1 MVSTAENPM
10 PELPP
15 EVLVHIFRHL
25 PVSDLG
31 TARLTCLRWNAVVR
45 DSAMLMKQF
54 ELIIGQRL
62 LERFGKE
69 RGLLDQVLL
78 FKSLGGVSFVRTTD
92 NPLEVIGPF
101 WDKFGATLQK
111 VRFKECTLSAQT
123 VLQVLRKT
131 PNLKSFSLDES
142 SSNTMAYHTP
152 TWASFRLDRLEKLDL
167 HVQDDR
173 FLNLFGQLAPS
184 LRVLK
189 FDGKWKVR
197 DQLFQTL
204 LPLIRG
210 RKDSL
215 KKLTLRLI
223 QTSPELLDEIGLIKG
238 LQLTA
243 ISLQNWEIID
253 DRTLARFLRRQRNL
267 EQFKCNHETYL
278 EPSMLERLT
287 DTQSKLRCVQ
297 IGTRNADL
305 PRFFRNTRHL
315 EHLKLSLGD
324 SQIIDLS
331 YNRSP
336 KLKTLHLTGYNI
348 LKARLA
354 LFFQQSPNVQR
365 LTLEY
370 CRQPNITEL
379 VETIGELRSLE
390 YLKLSNHSSKV
401 GKLSADD
408 STQNHWPRL
417 TTLYLR
423 SCELAPGTIAALV
436 HRAPNLSTVIVENV
450 TLADADVLSITKNL
464 PRLRLLT
471 LTHPRN
477 DLSET
482 ALGYLKKYGRGLKRL
497 EFSIASGEITEK
509 YRDREFAKA
518 LPGVE
523 IEMVP
528 RLPGEDGL
536 DWYDDFDEF

>member
-152 TWASFRLDRLEKLDL
+152 TWASFRLDQLEKLDL
-167 HVQDDR
+167 HIQDDR

-278 EPSMLERLT
+278 EPSVSSER
-287 DTQSKLRCVQ
+287 
-297 IGTRNADL
+297 
-305 PRFFRNTRHL
+305 
-315 EHLKLSLGD
+315 
-324 SQIIDLS
+324 
-331 YNRSP
+331 
-336 KLKTLHLTGYNI
+336 
-348 LKARLA
+348 
-354 LFFQQSPNVQR
+354 
-365 LTLEY
+365 
-370 CRQPNITEL
+370 
-379 VETIGELRSLE
+379 
-390 YLKLSNHSSKV
+390 
-401 GKLSADD
+401 
-408 STQNHWPRL
+408 
-417 TTLYLR
+417 
-423 SCELAPGTIAALV
+423 
-436 HRAPNLSTVIVENV
+436 
-450 TLADADVLSITKNL
+450 
-464 PRLRLLT
+464 
-471 LTHPRN
+471 
-477 DLSET
+477 
-482 ALGYLKKYGRGLKRL
+482 
-497 EFSIASGEITEK
+497 
-509 YRDREFAKA
+509 
-518 LPGVE
+518 
-523 IEMVP
+523 
-528 RLPGEDGL
+528 
-536 DWYDDFDEF
+536 